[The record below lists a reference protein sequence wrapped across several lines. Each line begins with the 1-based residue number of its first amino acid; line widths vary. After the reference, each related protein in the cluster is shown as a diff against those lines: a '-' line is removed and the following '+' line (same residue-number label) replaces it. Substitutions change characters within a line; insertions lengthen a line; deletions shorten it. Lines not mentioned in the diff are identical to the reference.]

1 MSGAFLWVEWT
12 TQNQVERAWERSQ
25 GFGGGERDGD
35 EVADGVEEDEGSA
48 GIVLRAFRFEI
59 DQEAGLIINLY
70 SYSEK

>member
-1 MSGAFLWVEWT
+1 VGG
-12 TQNQVERAWERSQ
+12 SQ
-25 GFGGGERDGD
+25 GFWGGERDGD

>member
-12 TQNQVERAWERSQ
+12 TQNQVERAWEGSQ

-48 GIVLRAFRFEI
+48 RILLMVPRF
-59 DQEAGLIINLY
+59 
-70 SYSEK
+70 